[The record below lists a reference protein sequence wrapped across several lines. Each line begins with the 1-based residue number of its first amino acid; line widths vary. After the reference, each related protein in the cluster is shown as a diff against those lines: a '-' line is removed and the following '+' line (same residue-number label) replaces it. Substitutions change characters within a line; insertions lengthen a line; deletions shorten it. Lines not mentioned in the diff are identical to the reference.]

1 MKKLPQHSNSLR
13 RLFALTL
20 AGSTV
25 DIRTWFWLQG
35 KWGIGCTLL
44 WYTRLWYTRLWY
56 TRLWYTSVYNILVRT
71 QYDMCGDVQQLLGRR
86 THMANAIEELIRKH
100 TRSAKA

>member
-1 MKKLPQHSNSLR
+1 M
-13 RLFALTL
+13 FALTL

-35 KWGIGCTLL
+35 KWGIGCTL
-44 WYTRLWYTRLWY
+44 LWY

>member
-1 MKKLPQHSNSLR
+1 MRKGHVKKLPQHSNSLR

-44 WYTRLWYTRLWY
+44 WYI
-56 TRLWYTSVYNILVRT
+56 RLWYTSVYNILVRT
-71 QYDMCGDVQQLLGRR
+71 QYNMCGDVQQLLGRR